1 MKKHPTML
9 KVQGHL
15 LEKLQEVKD
24 DPLILYEG
32 IHAHLNSGSVTH

>member
-15 LEKLQEVKD
+15 LDKLQEVKD
-24 DPLILYEG
+24 TPLTLYEG
-32 IHAHLNSGSVTH
+32 IITPLNFGSDNH